1 MNEDLLRAMM
11 GDVDPARDL
20 TDETL
25 DELVPRD
32 HLMAKIMTGI
42 GSDVAQR
49 QAVRVPIWRRVP
61 AIVGASTAAMA
72 LAIAG
77 AVSLFGSAPLV
88 IQGTALGPSKSVHKT
103 TTHGPVTT
111 GTGFAFT
118 SADAVAGFVVQND
131 RYWYL
136 TQIDGR
142 AFRIAQAPA
151 SMKTPLNA
159 RAIAAEIWATAQLR
173 GYSPLSRSGSK
184 APLFGFGIV
193 TITKHV
199 KGVPVVTKV
208 PAWVGFARETALY
221 HCPAQ
226 TSRQSTQQLLGRAAY
241 SGLAAVVV
249 GQPSGSPAVVYVAK
263 SVRCGRLY
271 PAVLSN
277 ATEQFSLSWT
287 VTGKVGTSKLAIEV
301 TPPPCG
307 RIVSNAVAAT
317 WRSGSL
323 SSITITEYGTVLEYT
338 AEYQAC
344 PAAIPVRKV
353 IDLRGAS
360 TASTKFIHPKTGPMT
375 VVANHYK

>member
-42 GSDVAQR
+42 GSDVPQR

-61 AIVGASTAAMA
+61 ALVGAGTAAMA
-72 LAIAG
+72 LAVAG

-88 IQGTALGPSKSVHKT
+88 IQGTAHGPSKSLHKT
-103 TTHGPVTT
+103 
-111 GTGFAFT
+111 FT
-118 SADAVAGFVVQND
+118 PADVLAGFVVQND

-136 TQIDGR
+136 TQIDGG

-159 RAIAAEIWATAQLR
+159 RAIAAEIWATAQLQ

-199 KGVPVVTKV
+199 KGVPVMTKV

-221 HCPAQ
+221 HCPTQ

-241 SGLAAVVV
+241 RGLAAVVV

-323 SSITITEYGTVLEYT
+323 SSVTITEYGTVPEYT

-353 IDLRGAS
+353 IDLRGAM
-360 TASTKFIHPKTGPMT
+360 TASTQFIHPKTGPMT